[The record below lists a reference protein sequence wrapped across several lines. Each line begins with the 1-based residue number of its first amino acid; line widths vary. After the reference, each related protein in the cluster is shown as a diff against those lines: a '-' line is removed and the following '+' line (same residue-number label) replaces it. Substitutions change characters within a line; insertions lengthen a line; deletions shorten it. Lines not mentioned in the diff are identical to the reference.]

1 MSDSISKITL
11 LEKIREIC
19 EINTRKKIWEE
30 IQPEDEFQFIV
41 DLIDEELKWKE
52 KYGHQKKQKEQENF

>member
-19 EINTRKKIWEE
+19 EINTKVSWDWAELTPAE
-30 IQPEDEFQFIV
+30 EFQFIV
-41 DLIDEELKWKE
+41 DLIDEELK
-52 KYGHQKKQKEQENF
+52 

>member
-1 MSDSISKITL
+1 MSDSISKINL

-52 KYGHQKKQKEQENF
+52 KYGHQKK

>member
-1 MSDSISKITL
+1 MSDSISKINL

>member
-1 MSDSISKITL
+1 MSDSISKINL

-52 KYGHQKKQKEQENF
+52 KIGHKKK

>member
-1 MSDSISKITL
+1 MSDSISKINL

-41 DLIDEELKWKE
+41 DLIDEELK
-52 KYGHQKKQKEQENF
+52 

>member
-1 MSDSISKITL
+1 MSDSISKINL

-52 KYGHQKKQKEQENF
+52 KYGHQKKQKELESY

>member
-1 MSDSISKITL
+1 MSDSISKINL
-11 LEKIREIC
+11 LKKIREIC
-19 EINTRKKIWEE
+19 EINTRKKFWEE

-52 KYGHQKKQKEQENF
+52 KNGRQKK

>member
-1 MSDSISKITL
+1 MSDSISKINL

-52 KYGHQKKQKEQENF
+52 KYGRQKKQKKQENF

>member
-1 MSDSISKITL
+1 MSNYIGKIIL

-30 IQPEDEFQFIV
+30 IQPEDEFQFIG
-41 DLIDEELKWKE
+41 DLIDEELK
-52 KYGHQKKQKEQENF
+52 

>member
-1 MSDSISKITL
+1 MSDSISRINL

>member
-1 MSDSISKITL
+1 MRNNPDDLANQK

-19 EINTRKKIWEE
+19 EINTRKKFWEE

-41 DLIDEELKWKE
+41 DLIDEELK
-52 KYGHQKKQKEQENF
+52 

>member
-1 MSDSISKITL
+1 MSDSISKINL

-41 DLIDEELKWKE
+41 DLIDEELKWVNIGLNGTNIQHLKI
-52 KYGHQKKQKEQENF
+52 